1 MKKNNLLLHPLGIE
15 AFKKFLKMLR
25 IQLFFITILISQA
38 NASVF
43 SQPQPKVDLT
53 LTNVTL
59 RDAFDEIT
67 QQSGYLFF
75 YSNEDLDD
83 SEYVTADLKD
93 VTLTEAVKEILQG
106 QQCTFSLMDDYI
118 IIRKSKKIPPSTP
131 QKQEDEGKKI
141 TGKVMSYEDGKPIP
155 GVNVFIKGTAIGAAT
170 DIDGEFSLEVPEDAE
185 ILVFSIVGMEK
196 KEIKIG
202 DKTHFEVT
210 LKPSQIGLDEVLVVG
225 YGTEIRRDLTGSI
238 SKVEI
243 DEESSFG
250 EASFEKYMQG
260 RTSGVLVKQASG
272 KLGEAIT
279 MRIRGSSSLSA
290 SNQPLYVVDGM
301 PITSSSQSS
310 IGNAP
315 TSPLTDIN
323 FDDIKSIEVLK
334 DAAATAI
341 YGSRASNGVVLITTK
356 EGTKGDATYNL
367 KYESGVNQPSQ
378 MRDFMNANQYM
389 TIINQSLE
397 SAKDP
402 ETGLIMGQTTEQL
415 KDLYIPG
422 WREGYNEDWQG
433 QAFRDAGMMQKVNFS
448 SRGGTQ
454 KTQFYT
460 GITYEDQEGIIIGNN
475 LNKISGRLNLTHE
488 ATKRLKFGAKMN
500 YVRTNLD
507 RVVEDNAWANPMQL
521 SAIPPV
527 QPITDPETGRYN
539 TNTVY
544 YNALITHRDASLTQK
559 VDRVFINAFANY
571 NFGGGFSFRS
581 EYGAD
586 LLNQRE
592 KNYFGRETN
601 WGQPAG
607 EAFTRYNSVN
617 NHNTNNYFSYDST
630 FNEKHKLSAVAG
642 MSFQKTN
649 IIGNSIRGQGFP
661 TDDFENMSNAAEIT
675 AYSGNEYANS
685 YLSYFSRVN
694 YKYKDRYLLNL
705 SGRIDGSS
713 RFGEDSRYGFFP
725 AGSVGW
731 ILSEENFMKDIEDIS
746 FLKLRTSY
754 GVTGNSSI
762 GNYEALGLF
771 TGVNYAGITGLL
783 PQQLASPNLKW
794 ETTTQLDVGIDIEFL
809 DERFNLQMDYYEKH
823 TKDLLLFRSLPAN
836 SGFLSITKNI
846 GEMENKGFEFALTSH
861 ILKKKFKWTNKFNIS
876 HNTNKVVSIDGPEIS
891 YGQNY
896 AIEGEEIGV
905 FKMVEYAGVHP
916 LTGDALFYLNDGSGL
931 TTTNYNE
938 AEKVIAGTP
947 SPDFIGGMTNEFS
960 YKNFDASFTL
970 NFVYGNDVYM
980 SGGRY
985 LSANAEW
992 WDNQTT
998 DQLDRWQHPGDVTD
1012 VPEPRFGSA
1021 NGSQHS
1027 TRYLYDGSYL
1037 RMKDLTIGYN
1047 LPSEWIK
1054 KMNIQKLRLYI
1065 SGQNLFTLTN
1075 YPGYD
1080 PEVNSLYTGAST
1092 QANNIQSGVDY
1103 FTAPQIKQYM
1113 FGINVSL

>member
-1 MKKNNLLLHPLGIE
+1 MKKNKLLLNPSGRE
-15 AFKKFLKMLR
+15 AFKKIFKMLR
-25 IQLFFITILISQA
+25 IQLFLAAVLLSQA
-38 NASVF
+38 HASVF
-43 SQPQPKVDLT
+43 SQPQPTVDIT
-53 LTNVTL
+53 LDNVTIKE
-59 RDAFDEIT
+59 AFEEIT
-67 QQSGYLFF
+67 QQSGYHFF
-75 YSNEDLDD
+75 YSNEDIDD
-83 SEYVTADLKD
+83 SDYVTVNLKN
-93 VTLTEAVKEILQG
+93 VKLKKAIAKVLSGKE
-106 QQCTFSLMDDYI
+106 CSFSLMDNYVVVKAD
-118 IIRKSKKIPPSTP
+118 KKPNAPPKQ
-131 QKQEDEGKKI
+131 QKDNGKTLRGRVISAK
-141 TGKVMSYEDGKPIP
+141 DQKPIP
-155 GVNVFIKGTAIGAAT
+155 GVNVFVKGTSTGTAT
-170 DIDGEFSLEVPEDAE
+170 DIDGQFSLEVPEEAE

-196 KEIKIG
+196 KEVKIG
-202 DKTHFEVT
+202 DKTHFEIE
-210 LKPSQIGLDEVLVVG
+210 LKSAQIGLDEVLVVG
-225 YGTEIRRDLTGSI
+225 YGTQIKRDMTGSI

-243 DEESSFG
+243 EEESSFA

-260 RTSGVLVKQASG
+260 RTSGVVVKQASG

-279 MRIRGSSSLSA
+279 MRIRGSSSVSA

-310 IGNAP
+310 VGNAP

-356 EGTKGDATYNL
+356 EGKKGEASYNL
-367 KYESGVNQPSQ
+367 KYETGVNQPSQ
-378 MRDFMNANQYM
+378 LRAFMNADQYM
-389 TIINQSLE
+389 TIMNESLE

-402 ETGLIMGQTTEQL
+402 ETGLIMGQTPEQL

-422 WREGYNEDWQG
+422 WREGYNEDWQS
-433 QAFRDAGMMQKVNFS
+433 QAFRNAGMMQKINFT
-448 SRGGTQ
+448 SRGGSQ

-460 GITYEDQEGIIIGNN
+460 GITYEDQEGILIGNN
-475 LNKISGRLNLTHE
+475 INKVSGRLNLSHE
-488 ATKRLKFGAKMN
+488 VNDRLKFGAKMN
-500 YVRTNLD
+500 YVRTDLD

-527 QPITDPETGRYN
+527 QPVIDPETGRYN

-544 YNALITHRDASLTQK
+544 YNALITHRDASLKQK
-559 VDRVFINAFANY
+559 VDRLFINTFANY
-571 NFGGGFSFRS
+571 DFGGGFSFRS

-607 EAFTRYNSVN
+607 EAFTRYRSVN
-617 NHNTNNYFSYDST
+617 NYNTNNYFSYDST
-630 FNEKHKLSAVAG
+630 FKEEHKFSAVAG
-642 MSFQKTN
+642 MSFQKSN
-649 IIGNSIRGQGFP
+649 ITGNSIRGQDFP

-675 AYSGNEYANS
+675 AYSGNEYAHS

-694 YKYKDRYLLNL
+694 YKYKDRYLMNL
-705 SGRIDGSS
+705 SGRFDGSS

-725 AGSVGW
+725 AGSVAW
-731 ILSEENFMKDIEDIS
+731 IVSEEDFIKNIEEIS
-746 FLKLRTSY
+746 FLKLRASY

-771 TGVNYAGITGLL
+771 TGVNYAGITGLQ
-783 PQQLASPNLKW
+783 PDQLASPNLQW
-794 ETTTQLDVGIDIEFL
+794 ETTRQMDIGLDIEFL
-809 DERFNLQMDYYEKH
+809 DERFNLQMDYYEKY
-823 TKDLLLFRSLPAN
+823 TKDLLLFRSLPAT

-846 GEMENKGFEFALTSH
+846 GEMENKGVELMLTSH
-861 ILKKKFKWTNKFNIS
+861 ILNNEFKWTNKFNIS
-876 HNTNKVVSIDGPEIS
+876 HNSNEIINIDGPEIS

-896 AIEGEEIGV
+896 AIEGEEISA

-938 AEKVIAGTP
+938 AQKVITGSP
-947 SPDFIGGMTNEFS
+947 NPDFTGGMTNEFS

-998 DQLDRWQHPGDVTD
+998 DQLARWQHPGDVTD
-1012 VPEPRFGSA
+1012 VPEPRFGTA

-1027 TRYLYDGSYL
+1027 SRYLYDGSYL
-1037 RMKDLTIGYN
+1037 RIKDLTIGYE

-1054 KMNIQKLRLYI
+1054 KFNIQKIRLYI
-1065 SGQNLFTLTN
+1065 SGQNLFTFTD

-1092 QANNIQSGVDY
+1092 QANNIQSGIDF